1 MYNLVVRQENN
12 IANGCFQKF
21 SCEYRIGEGGATE
34 GAWQDT
40 EHRETRVGAGRA
52 HQNYRLRPDGSGD
65 NWRMGGILTEEP
77 RTEDDFS
84 LISCW

>member
-40 EHRETRVGAGRA
+40 ENRETRVGAGRA
-52 HQNYRLRPDGSGD
+52 HQNYRLRTDGSGD
-65 NWRMGGILTEEP
+65 ELAHGRHTHGGTKNRRRL
-77 RTEDDFS
+77 
-84 LISCW
+84 